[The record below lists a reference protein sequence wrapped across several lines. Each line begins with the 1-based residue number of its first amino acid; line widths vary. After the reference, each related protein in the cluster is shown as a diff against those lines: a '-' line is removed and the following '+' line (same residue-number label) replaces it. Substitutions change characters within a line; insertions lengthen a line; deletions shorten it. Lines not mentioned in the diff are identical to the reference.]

1 MQTPWILSKWELSI
15 VQINQYM
22 SLAKWWKC
30 REFAFLKY
38 FTLSFHI
45 MNKLLI
51 ANEHL
56 VAGTRLEDILGGTFI
71 YTVGQRATRGDA
83 NHIHKVRYSI

>member
-1 MQTPWILSKWELSI
+1 
-15 VQINQYM
+15 
-22 SLAKWWKC
+22 
-30 REFAFLKY
+30 
-38 FTLSFHI
+38 

-83 NHIHKVRYSI
+83 NHIHKARYSI